1 MKYIIFLFFVMVSC
15 KPLGDCKENA
25 EDCKDDECLLIV
37 EKIPG
42 IRDNMFDYK
51 GINPVAKKK
60 CDCDSDTSD
69 RWWATYNEHI
79 EIGDTIIKRKGEL
92 TFNIHKKD
100 TILSFNF
107 ECDGKVYK

>member
-1 MKYIIFLFFVMVSC
+1 MKYLIFLLFIMVSC
-15 KPLGDCKENA
+15 KPLGDCELVAK
-25 EDCKDDECLLIV
+25 DMRDDECLLIV

-51 GINPVAKKK
+51 GINPVTKKK